1 MLWDQRHRFIL
12 FLYLNLRSLPPKLS
26 HAKVYHQTITFIFRL
41 FNPFPNV
48 FSLKQENNNT
58 INLMSI
64 QRNISKLSEH
74 FIPAAITQSYFGTVP
89 TPPSRSLYQL
99 PGWKLDF
106 PNNPKWGLSLSRL
119 SRRVREE
126 SSGKSRIYCY
136 IYLIVL
142 LHRLSKNRV
151 FNGIKV
157 CSIPIINLEMWQRG
171 KSWTKSQRTVI
182 GLSWIRR
189 W

>member
-26 HAKVYHQTITFIFRL
+26 HAKVYHKTMFNFFDYLTL
-41 FNPFPNV
+41 FLTT
-48 FSLKQENNNT
+48 FSLKQETNNT
-58 INLMSI
+58 INLISI

-74 FIPAAITQSYFGTVP
+74 FIPAPITQSYFGTVP

-142 LHRLSKNRV
+142 LHRLSKT
-151 FNGIKV
+151 GY
-157 CSIPIINLEMWQRG
+157 L
-171 KSWTKSQRTVI
+171 TV
-182 GLSWIRR
+182 
-189 W
+189 